1 MSHALNAFGPIYVT
15 ESGMSTSIIF
25 LQFSKAAFPIL
36 TNDFGNFN
44 DSYEYDFSDVDK
56 LLELAEK
63 NGRKVMM
70 KFLLECAPLY
80 I

>member
-1 MSHALNAFGPIYVT
+1 MEEFNIDAFQIRMNWRWN
-15 ESGMSTSIIF
+15 ER
-25 LQFSKAAFPIL
+25 KE
-36 TNDFGNFN
+36 D
-44 DSYEYDFSDVDK
+44 EYDFSDVDK